1 MRSIRSTYLFIIL
14 CLAIFSCK
22 QNNTNSESESN
33 IKLYHG
39 GDIITMHDKS
49 VPNYVEAI
57 AIDDDKIVFTGNKE
71 MALEKFEEAKMI
83 DLEEKTLIPGFVDAH
98 SNIWQSAQKLGT
110 INLDPESAGDITNI
124 KDIVAKLNKELN
136 ENPSSYDEE
145 NEWLIG

>member
-1 MRSIRSTYLFIIL
+1 
-14 CLAIFSCK
+14 
-22 QNNTNSESESN
+22 
-33 IKLYHG
+33 
-39 GDIITMHDKS
+39 MHDKS